1 MVETDNWHLLHWNI
15 ILYLILFGLKAIRIS
30 VYSRVMSPLS
40 VFTRHLTKS
49 NNLWPEVRL
58 VPVFRS
64 VGGPCLSTSVSVDPY
79 LAAGTILLLWLCSHC
94 VVTILCGQAE
104 IVQQV
109 VRKESA
115 IQTHYILHC
124 IFCNLAKQEKMCV
137 NRTSCENKNW
147 GFETML
153 SCSVFI
159 TTHCWKSLGLLLSE
173 NFNLCIFSII
183 YSILIIN
190 VIVVFISC

>member
-1 MVETDNWHLLHWNI
+1 MAVTSQGSNWHLLHWNI

-49 NNLWPEVRL
+49 DNLWPEVRL

-64 VGGPCLSTSVSVDPY
+64 VGGPSLSTSVSVDPY

-153 SCSVFI
+153 SCSVLMQHYTLLEVTRVTFK
-159 TTHCWKSLGLLLSE
+159 WK
-173 NFNLCIFSII
+173 F
-183 YSILIIN
+183 
-190 VIVVFISC
+190 

>member
-1 MVETDNWHLLHWNI
+1 MAATSQGWNWQLTSAPLKYYF
-15 ILYLILFGLKAIRIS
+15 YLILFGLKAIRIS
-30 VYSRVMSPLS
+30 VYSRDMSPAS
-40 VFTRHLTKS
+40 VFTRHLTNS
-49 NNLWPEVRL
+49 DNLWPEVRL

-64 VGGPCLSTSVSVDPY
+64 VGGSSLSLSTSVQCWPVS
-79 LAAGTILLLWLCSHC
+79 AAGTILLLWLCSHC

-124 IFCNLAKQEKMCV
+124 IFCNLAKQEKMWV
-137 NRTSCENKNW
+137 NRTSCENKSW

-153 SCSVFI
+153 SFDAALHIDRSHLGENVKFLFVNLFDNSFI
-159 TTHCWKSLGLLLSE
+159 V
-173 NFNLCIFSII
+173 NN
-183 YSILIIN
+183 
-190 VIVVFISC
+190 